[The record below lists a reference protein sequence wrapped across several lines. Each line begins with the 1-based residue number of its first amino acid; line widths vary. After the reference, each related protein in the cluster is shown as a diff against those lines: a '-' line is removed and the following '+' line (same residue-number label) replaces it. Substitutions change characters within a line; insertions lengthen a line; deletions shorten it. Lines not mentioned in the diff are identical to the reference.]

1 MNECYNHCI
10 MLRIRQ
16 VTILLLIFVLCIGTA
31 TAAIDRTIASPDTGG
46 TITVRVT
53 FPDGMIGG
61 ITEVIP
67 AGYTYLGTTHPMD
80 QTRTEESK
88 VHFAILGEE
97 SITYTLSGPA
107 TPEINGTVLD
117 LTNGISFSQ
126 PSAKQSPAPIAA
138 VILGAILSAV
148 ILTWRGHP

>member
-1 MNECYNHCI
+1 MNECYNNCI

-16 VTILLLIFVLCIGTA
+16 VTILLLIFVLCIGTV

-67 AGYTYLGTTHPMD
+67 AGYTYLGTTHPAD

-117 LTNGISFSQ
+117 LTNGISSSQ

-138 VILGAILSAV
+138 VILGAMLSAV

>member
-1 MNECYNHCI
+1 
-10 MLRIRQ
+10 
-16 VTILLLIFVLCIGTA
+16 
-31 TAAIDRTIASPDTGG
+31 
-46 TITVRVT
+46 
-53 FPDGMIGG
+53 MIGG

-138 VILGAILSAV
+138 VILGGHTVCCYSYLEGGTPMRTAQKILARSS
-148 ILTWRGHP
+148 LPHSS